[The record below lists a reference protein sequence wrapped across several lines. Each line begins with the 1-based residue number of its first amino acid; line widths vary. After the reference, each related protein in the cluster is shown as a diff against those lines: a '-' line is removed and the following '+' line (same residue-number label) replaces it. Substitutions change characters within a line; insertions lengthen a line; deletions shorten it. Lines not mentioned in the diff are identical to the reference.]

1 MSTELLLFIFL
12 IFIKRAE
19 SRKTMFYSY
28 KTHIIPFKFTFFTF
42 IYNNDYYCI
51 NLWIFVTFM
60 VFLGIE

>member
-1 MSTELLLFIFL
+1 
-12 IFIKRAE
+12 
-19 SRKTMFYSY
+19 MFYSY
-28 KTHIIPFKFTFFTF
+28 KTHIIPFKFTFLTF